1 MNKSRKHL
9 KFIYANYMAEIIR
22 KNGITLD
29 VKTLRRLNSRDKNHV
44 KYLLNTLYGYGLDF
58 EISLNDEV
66 DATIHSK
73 GVVNNYENET

>member
-9 KFIYANYMAEIIR
+9 KSIYIKYMTDVIN

-29 VKTLRRLNSRDKNHV
+29 VKTLRRLNSKDKKHV

-58 EISLNDEV
+58 ERMLDEQERW
-66 DATIHSK
+66 IES
-73 GVVNNYENET
+73 GCMCNYNTFNF

>member
-9 KFIYANYMAEIIR
+9 KIIYAKYMTEILR

-29 VKTLRRLNSRDKNHV
+29 VKNLKRLNSRDKKHV

-58 EISLNDEV
+58 ERSC
-66 DATIHSK
+66 
-73 GVVNNYENET
+73 